1 MPRESSLPTGAPRC
15 PLCGSS
21 AARLLYRFERSR
33 WIPGTVVR
41 CAGCRVIFKQP
52 SSAIPLAEYYDAGYA
67 ALDYW
72 NEAAASTRALE
83 RLLAGVMRVTPPAG
97 ATLLDIGCGAGS
109 FLGLA
114 KSAGYR
120 VTGLEVNP
128 QLAERART
136 TGAEIVVADI
146 ASMALG
152 ARRFDVV
159 TAFDIIEH
167 LLDPI
172 DMLARCADLLVPGG
186 HLAVYTPNHASLIA
200 RTASFLYSM
209 SGGRVRGPVAEIFDG
224 LHVVF
229 FDPRTLRMAIER
241 ARLAIVASEMIK
253 YDPARSNQAGRVS
266 AAALRLLEAVS
277 PLVHGQFRM
286 FMIARKAVTA

>member
-1 MPRESSLPTGAPRC
+1 MTRELSPPAGAPRC

-21 AARLLYRFERSR
+21 DAQLLYRFDRSR

-41 CAGCRVIFKQP
+41 CGGCRVIFKRP
-52 SSAIPLAEYYDAGYA
+52 SSATPLAEYYDAGYA

-72 NEAAASTRALE
+72 DEAAATTNALE
-83 RLLAGVMRVTPPAG
+83 RLLAGVMRVAPPA
-97 ATLLDIGCGAGS
+97 ASTLLDIGCGTGS

-114 KSAGYR
+114 TSAGYR

-128 QLAERART
+128 QLAERARM
-136 TGAEIVVADI
+136 TGAEVIEADI
-146 ASMALG
+146 ASMALD

-172 DMLARCADLLVPGG
+172 DMIRRCAHLLAPGG
-186 HLAVYTPNHASLIA
+186 HLAIYTPNHASLIA
-200 RTASFLYSM
+200 KTASFLYAI
-209 SGGRVRGPVAEIFDG
+209 SGGVVRGPVAEIFDG

-229 FDPRTLRMAIER
+229 FDPRSLRMAIQQAPLE
-241 ARLAIVASEMIK
+241 IVASEMIK
-253 YDPARSNQAGRVS
+253 YDPARSNQAGPVS

-286 FMIARKAVTA
+286 FMIARKSATA

>member
-1 MPRESSLPTGAPRC
+1 MIREHSSAAGVPRC

-21 AARLLYRFERSR
+21 GARLLYRFDRSR
-33 WIPGTVVR
+33 WIPGSVVR
-41 CAGCRVIFKQP
+41 CTGCRVVFKQP
-52 SSAIPLAEYYDAGYA
+52 SAATPLVEYYDAGYA

-72 NEAAASTRALE
+72 HAGTAATRALE
-83 RLLAGVMRVTPPAG
+83 RLLAGVMRVAPPA
-97 ATLLDIGCGAGS
+97 TSSLLDIGCGAGS

-114 KSAGYR
+114 KAAGYR

-128 QLAERART
+128 QLAERARA
-136 TGAEIVVADI
+136 TGAEVVVADI
-146 ASMALG
+146 ASMAFE

-172 DMLARCADLLVPGG
+172 DMIRRCADLLVPGG
-186 HLAVYTPNHASLIA
+186 YLAIYTPNHAGLIA
-200 RTASFLYSM
+200 RTASLLYSI

-229 FDPRTLRMAIER
+229 FDPRSLRMALER
-241 ARLAIVASEMIK
+241 APLEIVVSEMIK
-253 YDPARSNQAGRVS
+253 YDPARSNQAGPVS

-286 FMIARKAVTA
+286 FMIARKTATT